1 MTHRFA
7 VVIAAHRE
15 YPTLEHCVRGF
26 QALVLEPADLIF
38 VDNGSGGTLGNWIA
52 TIAPKATLISLHDN
66 RLFCGGYN
74 AGIKFALGR
83 NYDYVLIVNADT
95 EVVNPTF
102 VASLID
108 TMDRHPQAA
117 FVGPLVYYRST
128 RVVQTTCQ
136 VFPNLMQR
144 LLVWLP
150 FRLFPRLVSRQS
162 LNEHEVDF
170 LNGVCVLCRASALRE
185 FGLMDES
192 FGAYVE
198 DADWAWRARSTGW
211 LSLFTP
217 VPSIIH
223 HEEPNGYEHYS
234 FKNYL
239 LRVNTVRWFLKAKKS
254 RQASFYA
261 MASRSFALLRTLRSQ
276 DPRERESYR
285 VYALNLKYA
294 YQRLLSKQKSVDE
307 GSNSSSTTQLPM
319 APSRNSE

>member
-1 MTHRFA
+1 
-7 VVIAAHRE
+7 
-15 YPTLEHCVRGF
+15 
-26 QALVLEPADLIF
+26 
-38 VDNGSGGTLGNWIA
+38 
-52 TIAPKATLISLHDN
+52 
-66 RLFCGGYN
+66 
-74 AGIKFALGR
+74 
-83 NYDYVLIVNADT
+83 
-95 EVVNPTF
+95 
-102 VASLID
+102 
-108 TMDRHPQAA
+108 MDRHPQAA

>member
-1 MTHRFA
+1 MTKRFA

-38 VDNGSGGTLGNWIA
+38 VDNGSGGTLGNRIA
-52 TIAPKATLISLHDN
+52 DIAPKATLISLHDN

-102 VASLID
+102 VGSLIE
-108 TMDRHPQAA
+108 TMDRHPHAA

-128 RVVQTTCQ
+128 KVVQTTCQ
-136 VFPNLMQR
+136 VFPSPMR
-144 LLVWLP
+144 SLLVWLP
-150 FRLFPRLVSRQS
+150 FRLFPRLVSRQAV
-162 LNEHEVDF
+162 NEHEVDF

-217 VPSIIH
+217 VQSIIH

-239 LRVNTVRWFLKAKKS
+239 LRVNTVRWLLKAGRRKAAEYYAT
-254 RQASFYA
+254 ASLFLA
-261 MASRSFALLRTLRSQ
+261 RIRIQSAQ
-276 DPRERESYR
+276 NPQEREAYR
-285 VYALNLKYA
+285 QYSKELNSA
-294 YQRLLSKQKSVDE
+294 YKRLLSKE
-307 GSNSSSTTQLPM
+307 
-319 APSRNSE
+319 SRNSKASATTSEAQLPAIDMSHKD